1 MNTSL
6 IDNNLKNYVST
17 FRQNPTAFANPLTLN
32 EIKQYGI
39 TNNEFWKKFIINMN
53 DDDNNTNA
61 ILDDNGLYENLAKIY
76 FIQKDNKKLYLVE
89 KLPPITTK
97 NIEDIKQTAEKL
109 KQNGIEVDV
118 NSAVL
123 IDYKNKRYKFS
134 KYKIVRG

>member
-1 MNTSL
+1 M
-6 IDNNLKNYVST
+6 
-17 FRQNPTAFANPLTLN
+17 
-32 EIKQYGI
+32 
-39 TNNEFWKKFIINMN
+39 
-53 DDDNNTNA
+53 
-61 ILDDNGLYENLAKIY
+61 AKIY